1 MQALRNSAFQALK
14 QTQKRGY
21 ASSVEG
27 YASTAHN
34 LKINKDTKVV
44 VQGFTGTE
52 AGHTRYEW
60 KIDEL
65 SRETGNI
72 PCASFD

>member
-27 YASTAHN
+27 YASTAQN
-34 LKINKDTKVV
+34 LKISSNTKVV
-44 VQGFTGTE
+44 VQGFTGTD
-52 AGHTRYEW
+52 AGCTRGEW
-60 KIDEL
+60 KTNEL
-65 SRETGNI
+65 
-72 PCASFD
+72 